1 MAFNTSI
8 SGLRA
13 AQQDMGVISNNIA
26 NVGTAG
32 FKRSDALFAEL
43 YSASLGGAFEQPG
56 AGVTLEAIRNDF
68 GQGNFEFTSSQLD
81 LAIDGNGMFVLQNGP
96 NTEYTR
102 AGAFRLDGDGFVVT
116 ESGANVQ
123 GYPADDSGRIV
134 EAGLTNL
141 QITPALL
148 SQKPTA
154 NVTFN
159 GNLDSRATAPVDADG
174 AALIFDATDP
184 DTYNFLS
191 NVTVYDSAG
200 ASHDVTMYFVKD
212 VDATKSTYTVHF
224 TVDGGDPETTTQA
237 LDFGT
242 TGIQADDADNTSAL
256 AITVA
261 GADTPLN
268 VSVDFAG
275 VTGYGA
281 TSANS
286 GITQDGYAAGQLS
299 AFQFDRE
306 GIAYASY
313 TNGETRAVGQVAL
326 ATFTNP
332 GGLTPTGKT
341 NFAQSGNSGV
351 ALVGTPSG
359 EGRGY
364 IRPSALE
371 SANVDLTVELLALI
385 EAQRNFQSNAQAVQ
399 NANDASQAIL
409 QLR

>member
-123 GYPADDSGRIV
+123 GYPADDSGRII

-159 GNLDSRATAPVDADG
+159 GNLDSRAEVPVDADG
-174 AALIFDATDP
+174 DPSTFDATDP

-200 ASHDVTMYFVKD
+200 APHDVTMYFVKN
-212 VDATKSTYTVHF
+212 DADGNSYDLHI
-224 TVDGGDPETTTQA
+224 TVDDADQGPTSYA

-242 TGIQADDADNTSAL
+242 TGVQADDADTTYAF
-256 AITVA
+256 TFDPA
-261 GADTPLN
+261 GADELEITI
-268 VSVDFAG
+268 DFSG

-341 NFAQSGNSGV
+341 NFAQSDSSGV